1 MLSIKHCQHFP
12 LDILEL
18 NHLAKDIID
27 LTPNPVDLTATFP
40 SQIWFTLTHA
50 TFRDGTNSN
59 QTFLLPWSRPWVMT
73 LNRPGHFAS
82 KLPLFSIFRTA
93 VLYYMYGPGH
103 LHHCNKWIFFFEPT
117 FRKHCHKCR
126 KNQHRTYSYNSFYQ
140 KHCWFSNSVR
150 RSFSFLHCHL
160 LFVLVLKRKTAMR
173 LHSWQ
178 VVCEANH
185 PPQLALHCITSSTQY
200 MCVHAIL

>member
-59 QTFLLPWSRPWVMT
+59 QTFLLPWSRPSVMI
-73 LNRPGHFAS
+73 LNRPDHFAS
-82 KLPLFSIFRTA
+82 KLPLFLIFRTA

-103 LHHCNKWIFFFEPT
+103 LHHCNKWFFFFWNRPFESIVINVVRINTVPT
-117 FRKHCHKCR
+117 ATIAFIRSMVDSA
-126 KNQHRTYSYNSFYQ
+126 TLSDADFFFPFYTAIS
-140 KHCWFSNSVR
+140 C
-150 RSFSFLHCHL
+150 
-160 LFVLVLKRKTAMR
+160 LFW
-173 LHSWQ
+173 S
-178 VVCEANH
+178 
-185 PPQLALHCITSSTQY
+185 
-200 MCVHAIL
+200 